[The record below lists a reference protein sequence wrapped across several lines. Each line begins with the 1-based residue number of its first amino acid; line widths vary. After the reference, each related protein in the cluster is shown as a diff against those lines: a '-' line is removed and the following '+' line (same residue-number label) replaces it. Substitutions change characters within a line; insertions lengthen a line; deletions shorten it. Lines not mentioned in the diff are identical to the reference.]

1 MIWFF
6 IIVAIIIV
14 AAGSVWWLQHYF
26 QTRIKDLDEKVEAID
41 IGALSSQIRSIE
53 QLKLTGDSL
62 ATFGKWERAFDQLN
76 DHDLAELQKILLDL
90 EDQVKRF
97 RLDRASKI
105 AKVLEDKIET
115 AQRQYELISQALQD
129 IRHDE
134 ADNRSKMLQLRDDYQ
149 VSRKTILAKSF
160 VFGDAQPALEQ
171 QLQQLAQLF
180 QKIDQINNDGDH
192 QAAKSEIK
200 QLAEQMRVLK
210 KQVKEL
216 PPLVNEQVN
225 EFPGQINEI
234 QHGYRLLTTA
244 HYVFSDDIPGMVADV
259 EAKMKDANAA
269 LKSIDVEATEA
280 ANAEIEAEIDKM
292 YAIMEKEML
301 IVAGLAAA
309 VLLYG
314 RTRRLNELEQEYK
327 RARDDSRELTL
338 MLEKKN
344 QDLLE
349 KQDTEVYLATLKE
362 RNRIAREIHDNVGHM
377 LSRSILMVGALK
389 TVNQDENL
397 KVPME
402 LLDQTLNEAMTNVR
416 QSVHDLHDESVN
428 LKEVMESLAEEFRF
442 CPVQFTYDMGYDIP
456 KEIKY
461 SFIAITKEALN
472 NVMRHSNANEVK
484 ILARE
489 HPGLYQLIIEDNG
502 TSNERIRPDG
512 DREEYAEKESA
523 GKTGNDWKTENTE
536 SSGIGIENMK
546 ERVRM
551 LGGTM
556 QIQKE
561 TGFRIFIT
569 VPKNEGKR

>member
-1 MIWFF
+1 
-6 IIVAIIIV
+6 
-14 AAGSVWWLQHYF
+14 
-26 QTRIKDLDEKVEAID
+26 
-41 IGALSSQIRSIE
+41 
-53 QLKLTGDSL
+53 
-62 ATFGKWERAFDQLN
+62 
-76 DHDLAELQKILLDL
+76 
-90 EDQVKRF
+90 
-97 RLDRASKI
+97 
-105 AKVLEDKIET
+105 
-115 AQRQYELISQALQD
+115 
-129 IRHDE
+129 
-134 ADNRSKMLQLRDDYQ
+134 
-149 VSRKTILAKSF
+149 
-160 VFGDAQPALEQ
+160 
-171 QLQQLAQLF
+171 
-180 QKIDQINNDGDH
+180 
-192 QAAKSEIK
+192 
-200 QLAEQMRVLK
+200 
-210 KQVKEL
+210 
-216 PPLVNEQVN
+216 
-225 EFPGQINEI
+225 
-234 QHGYRLLTTA
+234 
-244 HYVFSDDIPGMVADV
+244 
-259 EAKMKDANAA
+259 
-269 LKSIDVEATEA
+269 
-280 ANAEIEAEIDKM
+280 
-292 YAIMEKEML
+292 ML

-314 RTRRLNELEQEYK
+314 RTRRLNELEQKYK

-377 LSRSILMVGALK
+377 LSRSILMVRALK
-389 TVNQDENL
+389 TVNQAENL

-402 LLDQTLNEAMTNVR
+402 QLDQTLNEAMTNVR

-442 CPVQFTYDMGYDIP
+442 CPVQLTYDMGYDIP

-502 TSNERIRPDG
+502 TLDERIRPNG

-546 ERVRM
+546 NVSACLAEPCRSRKK
-551 LGGTM
+551 LASDIYYGS
-556 QIQKE
+556 
-561 TGFRIFIT
+561 
-569 VPKNEGKR
+569 KNEGKR

>member
-1 MIWFF
+1 MRKITDEGFLFLYGAGLLVTAETGMPAVIAILFVCIYTCVNLAGEEKYLHYIMTIAFMAAGIVFKEMWMFLPVVLYNMLCF
-6 IIVAIIIV
+6 YSPVYIGGVGIIVAC
-14 AAGSVWWLQHYF
+14 
-26 QTRIKDLDEKVEAID
+26 EAP
-41 IGALSSQIRSIE
+41 
-53 QLKLTGDSL
+53 
-62 ATFGKWERAFDQLN
+62 AFREYYGL
-76 DHDLAELQKILLDL
+76 
-90 EDQVKRF
+90 
-97 RLDRASKI
+97 
-105 AKVLEDKIET
+105 
-115 AQRQYELISQALQD
+115 
-129 IRHDE
+129 
-134 ADNRSKMLQLRDDYQ
+134 
-149 VSRKTILAKSF
+149 
-160 VFGDAQPALEQ
+160 
-171 QLQQLAQLF
+171 
-180 QKIDQINNDGDH
+180 
-192 QAAKSEIK
+192 
-200 QLAEQMRVLK
+200 
-210 KQVKEL
+210 
-216 PPLVNEQVN
+216 
-225 EFPGQINEI
+225 
-234 QHGYRLLTTA
+234 
-244 HYVFSDDIPGMVADV
+244 
-259 EAKMKDANAA
+259 
-269 LKSIDVEATEA
+269 
-280 ANAEIEAEIDKM
+280 
-292 YAIMEKEML
+292 EKEML

-338 MLEKKN
+338 MLEK
-344 QDLLE
+344 
-349 KQDTEVYLATLKE
+349 QDTEVYLATLKE

-389 TVNQDENL
+389 TVNQAENL

-402 LLDQTLNEAMTNVR
+402 QLDQTLNEAMTNVR

-442 CPVQFTYDMGYDIP
+442 CPVQLTYDMGYDIP

-502 TSNERIRPDG
+502 TSDERIRPNG

-523 GKTGNDWKTENTE
+523 GKTENARKTENTE

-546 ERVRM
+546 KRVRM
-551 LGGTM
+551 LGGTI

>member
-1 MIWFF
+1 MAAGIISKEMWMFLPVVLYNMLCF
-6 IIVAIIIV
+6 YSPVYIGAGGIIVAC
-14 AAGSVWWLQHYF
+14 
-26 QTRIKDLDEKVEAID
+26 EAP
-41 IGALSSQIRSIE
+41 
-53 QLKLTGDSL
+53 
-62 ATFGKWERAFDQLN
+62 AFREYYGL
-76 DHDLAELQKILLDL
+76 
-90 EDQVKRF
+90 
-97 RLDRASKI
+97 
-105 AKVLEDKIET
+105 
-115 AQRQYELISQALQD
+115 
-129 IRHDE
+129 
-134 ADNRSKMLQLRDDYQ
+134 
-149 VSRKTILAKSF
+149 
-160 VFGDAQPALEQ
+160 
-171 QLQQLAQLF
+171 
-180 QKIDQINNDGDH
+180 
-192 QAAKSEIK
+192 
-200 QLAEQMRVLK
+200 
-210 KQVKEL
+210 
-216 PPLVNEQVN
+216 
-225 EFPGQINEI
+225 
-234 QHGYRLLTTA
+234 
-244 HYVFSDDIPGMVADV
+244 
-259 EAKMKDANAA
+259 
-269 LKSIDVEATEA
+269 
-280 ANAEIEAEIDKM
+280 
-292 YAIMEKEML
+292 EKEML

-327 RARDDSRELTL
+327 RSRDDSRELTL

-344 QDLLE
+344 QDLLK

-389 TVNQDENL
+389 TVNQAENL

-402 LLDQTLNEAMTNVR
+402 QLDQTLNEAMTNVR

-428 LKEVMESLAEEFRF
+428 LKEVMKSLAEEFSF
-442 CPVQFTYDMGYDIP
+442 CPVQLTYDMRYDIP

-502 TSNERIRPDG
+502 TSDKRIQSDG
-512 DREEYAEKESA
+512 DGEEYTEQESA
-523 GKTGNDWKTENTE
+523 GKTGNVRKTENTE

-546 ERVRM
+546 KRVRM

-561 TGFRIFIT
+561 NGFRIFIT

>member
-1 MIWFF
+1 MRKITDEGFLFLYGAGLLVTAETGIPAVITILFACIYTCVNLVGEEKYLHYIMTIAFVAAGIVFKEMWMFLPVVLYNMLCF
-6 IIVAIIIV
+6 YSPVYIGVGGIIVAC
-14 AAGSVWWLQHYF
+14 
-26 QTRIKDLDEKVEAID
+26 EAP
-41 IGALSSQIRSIE
+41 
-53 QLKLTGDSL
+53 
-62 ATFGKWERAFDQLN
+62 AFREYYGL
-76 DHDLAELQKILLDL
+76 
-90 EDQVKRF
+90 
-97 RLDRASKI
+97 
-105 AKVLEDKIET
+105 
-115 AQRQYELISQALQD
+115 
-129 IRHDE
+129 
-134 ADNRSKMLQLRDDYQ
+134 
-149 VSRKTILAKSF
+149 
-160 VFGDAQPALEQ
+160 
-171 QLQQLAQLF
+171 
-180 QKIDQINNDGDH
+180 
-192 QAAKSEIK
+192 
-200 QLAEQMRVLK
+200 
-210 KQVKEL
+210 
-216 PPLVNEQVN
+216 
-225 EFPGQINEI
+225 
-234 QHGYRLLTTA
+234 
-244 HYVFSDDIPGMVADV
+244 
-259 EAKMKDANAA
+259 
-269 LKSIDVEATEA
+269 
-280 ANAEIEAEIDKM
+280 
-292 YAIMEKEML
+292 EKEML

-389 TVNQDENL
+389 TVNQAENL

-402 LLDQTLNEAMTNVR
+402 QLDQTLNEAMTNVR

-442 CPVQFTYDMGYDIP
+442 CPVQLTYDMGYDIP

-546 ERVRM
+546 KRVRM

>member
-1 MIWFF
+1 MRKITDEGFLFLYGAGLLVTAETGIPAVITILFACIYTCVNLVGEEKYLHYIMTIAFVAAGIVFKEMWMFLPVVLYNMLCF
-6 IIVAIIIV
+6 YSPVYIGVGGIIVAC
-14 AAGSVWWLQHYF
+14 
-26 QTRIKDLDEKVEAID
+26 EAP
-41 IGALSSQIRSIE
+41 
-53 QLKLTGDSL
+53 
-62 ATFGKWERAFDQLN
+62 AFREYYGL
-76 DHDLAELQKILLDL
+76 
-90 EDQVKRF
+90 
-97 RLDRASKI
+97 
-105 AKVLEDKIET
+105 
-115 AQRQYELISQALQD
+115 
-129 IRHDE
+129 
-134 ADNRSKMLQLRDDYQ
+134 
-149 VSRKTILAKSF
+149 
-160 VFGDAQPALEQ
+160 
-171 QLQQLAQLF
+171 
-180 QKIDQINNDGDH
+180 
-192 QAAKSEIK
+192 
-200 QLAEQMRVLK
+200 
-210 KQVKEL
+210 
-216 PPLVNEQVN
+216 
-225 EFPGQINEI
+225 
-234 QHGYRLLTTA
+234 
-244 HYVFSDDIPGMVADV
+244 
-259 EAKMKDANAA
+259 
-269 LKSIDVEATEA
+269 
-280 ANAEIEAEIDKM
+280 
-292 YAIMEKEML
+292 EKEML

-314 RTRRLNELEQEYK
+314 RTRRLNELEQKYK

-389 TVNQDENL
+389 TVNQAENL

-402 LLDQTLNEAMTNVR
+402 QLDQTLNEAMTNVR

-442 CPVQFTYDMGYDIP
+442 CPVQLTYDMGYDIP

-489 HPGLYQLIIEDNG
+489 HPRLYQLIIEDNG
-502 TSNERIRPDG
+502 TLDERIRPNG

-546 ERVRM
+546 KRVRM

>member
-1 MIWFF
+1 MRKITDEGFLFLYGAGLLVTAETGMPAVITILFACIYTCVNLVGKEKYLHYIMTIAFVAAGIVFKEMWMFLPVVLYNVLYF
-6 IIVAIIIV
+6 YSPVYIGGGGIIVAC
-14 AAGSVWWLQHYF
+14 
-26 QTRIKDLDEKVEAID
+26 EAP
-41 IGALSSQIRSIE
+41 
-53 QLKLTGDSL
+53 
-62 ATFGKWERAFDQLN
+62 AFREYYGL
-76 DHDLAELQKILLDL
+76 
-90 EDQVKRF
+90 
-97 RLDRASKI
+97 
-105 AKVLEDKIET
+105 
-115 AQRQYELISQALQD
+115 
-129 IRHDE
+129 
-134 ADNRSKMLQLRDDYQ
+134 
-149 VSRKTILAKSF
+149 
-160 VFGDAQPALEQ
+160 
-171 QLQQLAQLF
+171 
-180 QKIDQINNDGDH
+180 
-192 QAAKSEIK
+192 
-200 QLAEQMRVLK
+200 
-210 KQVKEL
+210 
-216 PPLVNEQVN
+216 
-225 EFPGQINEI
+225 
-234 QHGYRLLTTA
+234 
-244 HYVFSDDIPGMVADV
+244 
-259 EAKMKDANAA
+259 
-269 LKSIDVEATEA
+269 
-280 ANAEIEAEIDKM
+280 
-292 YAIMEKEML
+292 EKEML

-389 TVNQDENL
+389 TVNQAENL

-402 LLDQTLNEAMTNVR
+402 QLDQTLNEAMTNVR

-442 CPVQFTYDMGYDIP
+442 CPVQLTYDMGYDIP

-502 TSNERIRPDG
+502 TSDERIRPNG

-523 GKTGNDWKTENTE
+523 GKTGNTRNTENTE
-536 SSGIGIENMK
+536 CSGIGIKNMK
-546 ERVRM
+546 KRVHM
-551 LGGTM
+551 LGGT
-556 QIQKE
+556 I
-561 TGFRIFIT
+561 
-569 VPKNEGKR
+569 

>member
-1 MIWFF
+1 MRKITDEGFLFLYGAGLLVTAETGMPAVITILFACIYTCVNLVGEEKYLHYIMTIAFVAAGIVFKEMWMFLPVVLYNMLCF
-6 IIVAIIIV
+6 YSPVYIGVGGIIVAC
-14 AAGSVWWLQHYF
+14 
-26 QTRIKDLDEKVEAID
+26 EAP
-41 IGALSSQIRSIE
+41 
-53 QLKLTGDSL
+53 
-62 ATFGKWERAFDQLN
+62 AFREYYGL
-76 DHDLAELQKILLDL
+76 
-90 EDQVKRF
+90 
-97 RLDRASKI
+97 
-105 AKVLEDKIET
+105 
-115 AQRQYELISQALQD
+115 
-129 IRHDE
+129 
-134 ADNRSKMLQLRDDYQ
+134 
-149 VSRKTILAKSF
+149 
-160 VFGDAQPALEQ
+160 
-171 QLQQLAQLF
+171 
-180 QKIDQINNDGDH
+180 
-192 QAAKSEIK
+192 
-200 QLAEQMRVLK
+200 
-210 KQVKEL
+210 
-216 PPLVNEQVN
+216 
-225 EFPGQINEI
+225 
-234 QHGYRLLTTA
+234 
-244 HYVFSDDIPGMVADV
+244 
-259 EAKMKDANAA
+259 
-269 LKSIDVEATEA
+269 
-280 ANAEIEAEIDKM
+280 
-292 YAIMEKEML
+292 EKEML

-327 RARDDSRELTL
+327 RVRDDSRELTL

-389 TVNQDENL
+389 TVNQAENL
-397 KVPME
+397 KVPMDQ
-402 LLDQTLNEAMTNVR
+402 LDQTLNEAMTNVR

-442 CPVQFTYDMGYDIP
+442 CPVQLTYDMGYDIP

-489 HPGLYQLIIEDNG
+489 YPGLYQLIIEDNG
-502 TSNERIRPDG
+502 TSDERIRPNG

-546 ERVRM
+546 KRVRM

>member
-1 MIWFF
+1 MRKITDEGFLFLYGAGLLVTAETGMPAVITILFACIYTCVNLVGEEKYLHYIMTIAFVAAGIASKEMWMFLPVVLYNMLCF
-6 IIVAIIIV
+6 YSPVYIGAGGIIVAC
-14 AAGSVWWLQHYF
+14 
-26 QTRIKDLDEKVEAID
+26 EAP
-41 IGALSSQIRSIE
+41 
-53 QLKLTGDSL
+53 
-62 ATFGKWERAFDQLN
+62 AFREYYGL
-76 DHDLAELQKILLDL
+76 
-90 EDQVKRF
+90 
-97 RLDRASKI
+97 
-105 AKVLEDKIET
+105 
-115 AQRQYELISQALQD
+115 
-129 IRHDE
+129 
-134 ADNRSKMLQLRDDYQ
+134 
-149 VSRKTILAKSF
+149 
-160 VFGDAQPALEQ
+160 
-171 QLQQLAQLF
+171 
-180 QKIDQINNDGDH
+180 
-192 QAAKSEIK
+192 
-200 QLAEQMRVLK
+200 
-210 KQVKEL
+210 
-216 PPLVNEQVN
+216 
-225 EFPGQINEI
+225 
-234 QHGYRLLTTA
+234 
-244 HYVFSDDIPGMVADV
+244 
-259 EAKMKDANAA
+259 
-269 LKSIDVEATEA
+269 
-280 ANAEIEAEIDKM
+280 
-292 YAIMEKEML
+292 EKEML

-327 RARDDSRELTL
+327 RVRDDSRELTL

-389 TVNQDENL
+389 TVNQAENL
-397 KVPME
+397 KVPMDQ
-402 LLDQTLNEAMTNVR
+402 LDQTLNEAMTNVR

-442 CPVQFTYDMGYDIP
+442 CPVQLTYHAGHGTLGVQGAIKNSCNVFFNQLTYDMGYDIP

-502 TSNERIRPDG
+502 TSDERIRPNG

-523 GKTGNDWKTENTE
+523 GKTGNTRKTENTE
-536 SSGIGIENMK
+536 CSGIGIKNMK
-546 ERVRM
+546 KRVRM
-551 LGGTM
+551 LGGTI

-561 TGFRIFIT
+561 NGFRIFIT